1 MPCFWLNGLWS
12 CTKERIEKHWRRG
25 DCLHSWKWVTLSTM
39 AVKHCTESFPP
50 DVSVYSDAMCV
61 CYWLQNP
68 QCLQPWH
75 NLCMCGGLTSQ
86 YIYKLHFMY
95 LCDCNLAA
103 IDEEEQK
110 WESVKEEM
118 QREKKKREVFWQ
130 VMLLRGEGGRERQ
143 QRGDWYRSALARS
156 PDRRRLRQQQN
167 WTHWTLCG
175 PDWSQWLPALTPLH
189 SETHT
194 HTAAFSSNHWYV

>member
-1 MPCFWLNGLWS
+1 
-12 CTKERIEKHWRRG
+12 
-25 DCLHSWKWVTLSTM
+25 M

-86 YIYKLHFMY
+86 YMYKLHFMY
-95 LCDCNLAA
+95 LCDLQARSHLY
-103 IDEEEQK
+103 EEEQK
-110 WESVKEEM
+110 WECVKEEM
-118 QREKKKREVFWQ
+118 QREKKKPEVFWQ
-130 VMLLRGEGGRERQ
+130 VMLLRGEGDRERQ

-175 PDWSQWLPALTPLH
+175 PELEPMVACTH
-189 SETHT
+189 SPSLWNTHT